1 MEVTVARAERVAVF
15 MDSTLRD
22 TLTGVKRQA
31 LFQSQLLRCD
41 SVWQLRRQVTRA
53 KRCAL

>member
-1 MEVTVARAERVAVF
+1 MEVTVARAERAAVF